1 MYKKILLIQSLKLP
15 DELNNIIYLNYKY
28 KMLEKKY
35 KTDYSNM
42 IAHLN
47 HYIFLNKKLN
57 KKEHKEYSI
66 LQTIKY
72 FDEICK

>member
-28 KMLEKKY
+28 NMLDKRY
-35 KTDYSNM
+35 KLNHLNM

-47 HYIFLNKKLN
+47 HYIFLNKKVN
-57 KKEHKEYSI
+57 KKNHKEYTL

-72 FDEICK
+72 FD

>member
-28 KMLEKKY
+28 NMLDKRY
-35 KTDYSNM
+35 KLNHSNM

-47 HYIFLNKKLN
+47 HYIFLNKKVN
-57 KKEHKEYSI
+57 KKNHKEYTL

-72 FDEICK
+72 FD